1 MFKTSTL
8 FILLLVL
15 LTNLATAS
23 TKEAAIQMTTTL
35 ENSQT
40 TPDWNY
46 AENIGDGR
54 GITFGCIGF
63 CTGTYDGN
71 ILIKYYTSLNPDNP
85 LAKYIP
91 ALDKIDAGP
100 HTAAGGDGNPSTAGL
115 DGFIK
120 DVQNCDD
127 PLFKTAQIH
136 KLDELYWNPAQEQFN
151 KLGYKY
157 ALTQALL
164 YDASVRLGPNG
175 MQSLVKKSIASDE
188 IQFCENFINQYTS
201 VLKNEGLGDTSRIT
215 GFTEVF
221 NSGNYNLVTPYTFTA
236 YGDKFTITGDLGNS
250 GSGGT
255 EVNEGDNIGIGEGG
269 NTDPVPDP
277 EQVIIE
283 LNPYAEFIYST
294 SGKTIKF
301 TDKSTDNPTSWYWDF
316 GDRKRSTEQNPVH
329 EYRRRGTYKVK
340 LTVTNEAGSST
351 TYKTVIVTSRWQR

>member
-1 MFKTSTL
+1 MFKKSIV

-23 TKEAAIQMTTTL
+23 TKEAAVQMTTTL

-40 TPDWNY
+40 NPAWNY

-120 DVQNCDD
+120 DVQNCDN
-127 PLFKTAQIH
+127 PLFKTAQLYE
-136 KLDELYWNPAQEQFN
+136 LDQLYWNPAQEQFK

-164 YDASVRLGPNG
+164 YDASVRLGPYG
-175 MQSLVKKSIASDE
+175 MQSLVKKSTASDE
-188 IQFCENFINQYTS
+188 IQFCKNFISQYTS
-201 VLKNEGLGDTSRIT
+201 VLKNEGLGDTSRMT
-215 GFTEVF
+215 GFTQVL

-236 YGDKFTITGDLGNS
+236 YGDKFTITGDLGLDNT

-255 EVNEGDNIGIGEGG
+255 GVNEDDNTEVGEGG
-269 NTDPVPDP
+269 NTDPIPDP
-277 EQVIIE
+277 EPVVIE
-283 LNPYAEFIYST
+283 SKPHAEYIYST

-301 TDKSTDNPTSWYWDF
+301 IDKSTDNPTSWYWDF
-316 GDRKRSTEQNPVH
+316 GDRKKSTEQNPVH
-329 EYRRRGTYKVK
+329 EYKKTGRYTVK
-340 LTVTNEAGSST
+340 LTVKNDAGKST
-351 TYKTVIVTSRWQR
+351 TYKTVIVKSR